1 MARCHA
7 GGRVMPILIWV
18 ATLACMMEMFSGPK
32 YPAKE
37 QVKAKND
44 LKKQ

>member
-1 MARCHA
+1 
-7 GGRVMPILIWV
+7 MPILIWV

-37 QVKAKND
+37 QVKVPED
-44 LKKQ
+44 SKKR